1 MKSGELKLGKMVG
14 LSDGLPPNR
23 YEMKLYEY
31 SSMKS
36 GALERDG
43 WEDGMSLDDNDL
55 DWCLITSSIKTSDT
69 ILPDSK
75 GW

>member
-36 GALERDG
+36 GALERG
-43 WEDGMSLDDNDL
+43 G
-55 DWCLITSSIKTSDT
+55 
-69 ILPDSK
+69 
-75 GW
+75 